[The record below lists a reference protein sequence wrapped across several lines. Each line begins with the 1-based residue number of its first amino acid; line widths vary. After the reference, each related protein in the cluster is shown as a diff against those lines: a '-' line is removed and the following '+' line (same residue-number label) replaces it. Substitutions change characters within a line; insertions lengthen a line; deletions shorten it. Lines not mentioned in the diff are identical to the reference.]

1 MTKLRFE
8 ELSFEEDA
16 KGVKVSFLRNFYF
29 YLNREKLLKIGDY
42 KIEKDCIAFGNSSEM
57 SARRKFDF
65 LLEEGFRRMKNRLN
79 NKDTIYVH
87 KNSGIPLIGTNYFGI
102 IDRGTNVIE
111 VKPMS
116 SCNLG
121 CIYCSVDEGPKSK
134 RTVDFVVEKDYLVE
148 EFKKIAEYKGI
159 DDVDAHINAQGEPLL
174 YSEMVRLVKDIMSVK
189 GVKTSS
195 IDTNGTL
202 LTKQLVDELA
212 EAGLTRIN
220 LSLNAMNQ
228 KIAQEMA
235 GWPYN
240 LNKVLEIA
248 RYIPTKM
255 DLIIVPVWLTGYN
268 DNELPKLAKFA
279 KEIGAG
285 KHCPPIGI
293 QNFLNYRFGRN
304 PVKEQSMD
312 SFYKRLI
319 ELEKEH
325 GIELRTPKEAFNVH
339 EVKELPKPFRKGQA
353 IEAQIVLPG
362 RLRNEKLAAAKGRL
376 ISVPNCHLEERKKA
390 KLRLTRTK
398 HNIFI
403 GELLTR

>member
-1 MTKLRFE
+1 M
-8 ELSFEEDA
+8 
-16 KGVKVSFLRNFYF
+16 
-29 YLNREKLLKIGDY
+29 
-42 KIEKDCIAFGNSSEM
+42 
-57 SARRKFDF
+57 
-65 LLEEGFRRMKNRLN
+65 
-79 NKDTIYVH
+79 
-87 KNSGIPLIGTNYFGI
+87 
-102 IDRGTNVIE
+102 IE

-134 RTVDFVVEKDYLVE
+134 RAVDFVVEKDYLVE
-148 EFKKIAEYKGI
+148 EFKKVVESKEI

-174 YSEMVRLVKDIMSVK
+174 YSEMVKLVKDIMSVK
-189 GVKTSS
+189 DVKTSS

-202 LTKQLVDELA
+202 LTKPLVDELA

-220 LSLNAMNQ
+220 LSLNAMDQ

-248 RYIPTKM
+248 KYIPTKM
-255 DLIIVPVWLTGYN
+255 DLIIVPVWLPGYN

-304 PVKEQSMD
+304 PVNEQSMD

-325 GIELRTPKEAFNVH
+325 GIKLRTPKEAFKVH
-339 EVKELPKPFRKGQA
+339 
-353 IEAQIVLPG
+353 
-362 RLRNEKLAAAKGRL
+362 
-376 ISVPNCHLEERKKA
+376 
-390 KLRLTRTK
+390 
-398 HNIFI
+398 
-403 GELLTR
+403 